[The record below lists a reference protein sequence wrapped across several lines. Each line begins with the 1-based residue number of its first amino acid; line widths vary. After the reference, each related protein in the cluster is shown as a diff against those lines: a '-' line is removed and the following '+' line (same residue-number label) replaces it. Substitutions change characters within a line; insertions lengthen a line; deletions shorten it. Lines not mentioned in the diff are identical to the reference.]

1 VGVVVHFT
9 QYWWFSTAHNR
20 RRPLRLGHMNVIAE
34 EARSQVSYKKFI
46 TQEILCPRRFP
57 GET

>member
-34 EARSQVSYKKFI
+34 EARSTETRVSGAHPEV
-46 TQEILCPRRFP
+46 TLTCPLLLP
-57 GET
+57 